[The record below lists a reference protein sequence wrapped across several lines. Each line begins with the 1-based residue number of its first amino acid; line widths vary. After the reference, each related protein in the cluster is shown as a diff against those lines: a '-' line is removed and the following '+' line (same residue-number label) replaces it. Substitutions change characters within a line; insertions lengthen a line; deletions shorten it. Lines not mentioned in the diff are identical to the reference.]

1 MFSVVSLLALLA
13 SSVTGSPVEVRNSL
27 ITLPMRRTFSNVTD
41 ILRHDEA
48 RMTAFREYS
57 THDPRTSA
65 DVPLTNIAMAYT
77 VAVNV
82 GNPPVTYELVV
93 DSSSSITWIGADT
106 AYTSF
111 SGFNTGE
118 HVAVDHI
125 YGHFQGTIFR
135 DTLALTAELS
145 IEEMPIAISSTRHG
159 FDGVLGIGPEVSS
172 LGALQNQNSRE
183 DTIRPVTDYLSVR
196 GTTSQAAVGIFFQ
209 PAIQVTDNHG
219 QLTFGGAD
227 HTMHTGRI
235 KYTPVTTVYPSSRYW
250 GINQKI
256 TYNNIEIIHLT
267 AGVVDCGCTFL
278 YIASDA
284 YERYRI
290 ATGGIVNAANGLLQ
304 ITKANYNRLYALK
317 FYIGEEIYDFN
328 RNAQIWPRSLNH
340 VVNGNE
346 NDIFLVV
353 KNLDRTSGAGYDFI
367 NGYVFLQRFY
377 TVFDAVNDRVGFA
390 RTLFTSA
397 TTN

>member
-1 MFSVVSLLALLA
+1 
-13 SSVTGSPVEVRNSL
+13 
-27 ITLPMRRTFSNVTD
+27 MRRTFSNVTD

-57 THDPRTSA
+57 THGPRT
-65 DVPLTNIAMAYT
+65 VPLTNIAMAYT

-82 GNPPVTYELVV
+82 GNPPITYELVV
-93 DSSSSITWIGADT
+93 DSSSSITWIGANT
-106 AYTSF
+106 EYVSL
-111 SGFNTGE
+111 SGVNARE
-118 HVAVDHI
+118 LVAVNHI
-125 YGHFQGTIFR
+125 YGSFQGTIFR

-145 IEEMPIAISSTRHG
+145 IEEMPIAVSSTWHG

-183 DTIRPVTDYLSVR
+183 DTIPPVTDYLFR
-196 GTTSQAAVGIFFQ
+196 QHTTRRAAVGIFFQ
-209 PAIQVTDNHG
+209 PAIQVMDNHG

-227 HTMHTGRI
+227 HTKHTGSI
-235 KYTPVTTVYPSSRYW
+235 KYTPVTIIYPSSRYW

-256 TYNNIEIIHLT
+256 TYNNVELIHRT

-304 ITKANYNRLYALK
+304 ITIQKYDMLYSLK
-317 FYIGEEIYDFN
+317 FYIGEEIYTFT

-377 TVFDAVNDRVGFA
+377 TVFDARSHRVGFA
-390 RTLFTSA
+390 RTPFTFA